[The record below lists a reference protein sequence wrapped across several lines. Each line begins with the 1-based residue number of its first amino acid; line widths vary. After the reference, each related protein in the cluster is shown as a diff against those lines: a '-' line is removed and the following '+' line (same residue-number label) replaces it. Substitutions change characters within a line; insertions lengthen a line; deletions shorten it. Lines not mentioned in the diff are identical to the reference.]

1 MDGLSIPLL
10 VDRLTAMSG
19 IHLSTEVTARL
30 ENGGVITLAG
40 IFTLFCFIL
49 FYFTI
54 IFTFTFTFTFIFIDT
69 SKMWCLLH
77 LVLGTFTQCPTKKVF
92 PLLACILALI
102 SHPFSFSPLPLNLS
116 LSPHS
121 LPHRCGTL
129 PPSKHASSRRG
140 EAATHCRRA
149 KVQNGSQR
157 QTRRS
162 RDPHTL
168 GDTTRSGIFLFY
180 K

>member
-40 IFTLFCFIL
+40 IFNSFLLLLLLFF
-49 FYFTI
+49 FF
-54 IFTFTFTFTFIFIDT
+54 DM

-92 PLLACILALI
+92 PLLA
-102 SHPFSFSPLPLNLS
+102 SSS
-116 LSPHS
+116 L
-121 LPHRCGTL
+121 
-129 PPSKHASSRRG
+129 
-140 EAATHCRRA
+140 
-149 KVQNGSQR
+149 
-157 QTRRS
+157 
-162 RDPHTL
+162 
-168 GDTTRSGIFLFY
+168 
-180 K
+180 